1 MANKQTVALTVE
13 QYYKIIT
20 AIQNGFVAEDGRRV
34 RPNDRIATILVLEAN
49 IFMRISDILQMRLSS
64 IVKDGDRYRLDIIE
78 KKTKKKRQFTI
89 PTEIYTF
96 IQEYAI
102 DRGLKKDDLL
112 FDITA
117 RQVQKHIQLVVNY
130 LGIEGAISTHS
141 FRKMG
146 ATEVY
151 KHEKDIF
158 IIKELL
164 QHSSI
169 QTSEKYINIR
179 REAVERAI
187 ANHIKLPK

>member
-1 MANKQTVALTVE
+1 MCRTTV
-13 QYYKIIT
+13 
-20 AIQNGFVAEDGRRV
+20 
-34 RPNDRIATILVLEAN
+34 LVLEAN

-64 IVKDGDRYRLDIIE
+64 IIRDGDRYRLDIIE

-89 PTEIYTF
+89 PAEIYTF

-102 DRGLKKDDLL
+102 NRGLKKEDLL

>member
-1 MANKQTVALTVE
+1 
-13 QYYKIIT
+13 
-20 AIQNGFVAEDGRRV
+20 
-34 RPNDRIATILVLEAN
+34 
-49 IFMRISDILQMRLSS
+49 MRLSS

-89 PTEIYTF
+89 PAEIYTF

-102 DRGLKKDDLL
+102 NRGLKKDDLL

-130 LGIEGAISTHS
+130 LGIEGDISTHS

>member
-64 IVKDGDRYRLDIIE
+64 IIRDGDRYRLDIIE

-89 PTEIYTF
+89 PAEIYTF

-102 DRGLKKDDLL
+102 NRGLKKDDLL

-130 LGIEGAISTHS
+130 LGIEGDISTHS

-179 REAVERAI
+179 REAVDRAI
-187 ANHIKLPK
+187 AIHILLR

>member
-20 AIQNGFVAEDGRRV
+20 AIQNGFVTKDGRRV

-64 IVKDGDRYRLDIIE
+64 IIRDGDRYRLDIIE

-89 PTEIYTF
+89 PAEIYTF

-102 DRGLKKDDLL
+102 NRGLKKDDLL

-117 RQVQKHIQLVVNY
+117 RQVQKHIQLVVDH
-130 LGIEGAISTHS
+130 LGIEGPISTHS

-146 ATEVY
+146 ASEVY
-151 KHEKDIF
+151 KQEKDIF